1 MGINIDFVNEV
12 KDLGT
17 IGIIGNKVNFV
28 NEIKVLGII
37 GIKVVFVNEKKVR
50 VQEYNWD
57 YRDYRINSFD
67 QAGEYATKIV
77 IGLLLG

>member
-28 NEIKVLGII
+28 NEIKVLGNI
-37 GIKVVFVNEKKVR
+37 F
-50 VQEYNWD
+50 
-57 YRDYRINSFD
+57 
-67 QAGEYATKIV
+67 TKSK
-77 IGLLLG
+77 LFFLSWHMKFKH